1 MLMAIN
7 MKMYDDSFITLMME
21 VVKAFETTIN
31 IYQST
36 RCCFP
41 EDRHLCRRLVW
52 TDDNFRVR

>member
-36 RCCFP
+36 RCYFP
-41 EDRHLCRRLVW
+41 EDSPLSSSCLDRQQLQS
-52 TDDNFRVR
+52 